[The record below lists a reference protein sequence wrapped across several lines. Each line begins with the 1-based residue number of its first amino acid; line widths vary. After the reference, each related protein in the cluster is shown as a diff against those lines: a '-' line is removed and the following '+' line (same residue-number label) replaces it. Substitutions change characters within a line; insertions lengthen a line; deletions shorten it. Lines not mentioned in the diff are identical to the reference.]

1 MFVRTLGFVAATGL
15 MTGLSNA
22 ANALPIAVPDLVA
35 HRAVYDL
42 ELKDASDR
50 SGIEGMTGRM
60 VYEFTGSA
68 CQGYKTDF
76 RFVTQINTG
85 DAVRMTDQ
93 QTKTF
98 EDLAAKKFTFET
110 KSYTDDKLDKEV
122 QGAAIDG
129 TDGVKVDL
137 TRPDARQVSLVASE
151 FPTQHMHVAAIPH
164 PHVAQGVSHCRQ

>member
-22 ANALPIAVPDLVA
+22 ASALPVAVPDLIA

-93 QTKTF
+93 QTTTF
-98 EDLAAKKFTFET
+98 EDIAAKNSPSRPSPTPMTSWTRKCRGGNRQQRWRE
-110 KSYTDDKLDKEV
+110 
-122 QGAAIDG
+122 G
-129 TDGVKVDL
+129 
-137 TRPDARQVSLVASE
+137 RPDPSGCPPGQSGRK
-151 FPTQHMHVAAIPH
+151 
-164 PHVAQGVSHCRQ
+164 